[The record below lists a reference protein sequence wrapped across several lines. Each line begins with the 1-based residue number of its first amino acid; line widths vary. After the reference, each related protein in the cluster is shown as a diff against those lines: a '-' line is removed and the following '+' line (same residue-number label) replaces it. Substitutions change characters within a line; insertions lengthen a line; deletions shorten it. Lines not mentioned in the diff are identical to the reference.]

1 MSQIKELSVFSQKK
15 CKIREWNSFSDTC
28 YYHVDSSSSP
38 EQNELWEVWSS
49 TKRRGQQHVEKRR
62 LQRSRNC
69 LSKTATLDVNL
80 TNSSD
85 VRPSVEDWKP
95 SSENPN
101 ELRTLLGLL
110 TFHVWISYSSKK
122 QVQNQE
128 ENAMPIISTCW
139 SFKSC
144 LTPQKTQFAEST
156 KKPNQFLVKQSK
168 IDFSIMNYLS
178 FAK

>member
-1 MSQIKELSVFSQKK
+1 MNYIKELSVFSQKK

-80 TNSSD
+80 TNLSD
-85 VRPSVEDWKP
+85 VRPSVEFRKP

-122 QVQNQE
+122 TSSKPRRKCHAN
-128 ENAMPIISTCW
+128 NLNLLI
-139 SFKSC
+139 F
-144 LTPQKTQFAEST
+144 QKLLD
-156 KKPNQFLVKQSK
+156 P
-168 IDFSIMNYLS
+168 
-178 FAK
+178 